1 MSLILFLE
9 FILNKDLNSK
19 IISFFLLVYFFI
31 PFLNIST
38 YRGVIEFET
47 ILIYCIS
54 NIFILFVL
62 RYFSYLKIPEKKI
75 FYIKNNVNVFV
86 LALIHIFI
94 TYILLF
100 YLYFVYGN
108 IFVNQELRF
117 YISPIIGYLI
127 KSTIYIPLVFIA
139 LKKNT
144 SFLYKFVFLILP
156 LVPAFLIGSRGTVIM
171 IIFGVMIVLL
181 MMQLEKNKIINII
194 NLKYKTLKFKHF
206 LYGLFSSSL
215 ILYSV
220 FYIRRMTSKVYVS
233 STELIKRYF
242 DVSIPPVFI
251 FLILPIYLN
260 LRETVGITNQIL
272 TQKLKANSIIPLFFS
287 EIFTVLPGKQIS
299 PGAVLGE
306 LIGRSGDAGLTP
318 GIIGGIYLDFGYFS
332 LIVPSLI
339 VFFICF
345 FYRQCLIYDRYKI
358 LYALSLIQFFHLYH
372 RGFLKLEY
380 FISFFIVLVY
390 IYLSGFFKISN
401 EDSSRSISI
410 SS

>member
-9 FILNKDLNSK
+9 FIFNKDLNSK

-31 PFLNIST
+31 PFLNISS
-38 YRGVIEFET
+38 YRGIIEFET
-47 ILIYCIS
+47 IMIYCIS
-54 NIFILFVL
+54 NIFILYVL
-62 RYFSYLKIPEKKI
+62 RYFSYLKIPQKKI
-75 FYIKNNVNVFV
+75 VYIKNNVNVFV
-86 LALIHIFI
+86 LALMHIFI
-94 TYILLF
+94 SYILLF
-100 YLYFVYGN
+100 YLYIVFGN

-117 YISPIIGYLI
+117 YISPVIGYLI

-171 IIFGVMIVLL
+171 IIFGVMVVLL
-181 MMQLEKNKIINII
+181 TMQLEKNKIINII

-206 LYGLFSSSL
+206 FYGLLTSSL

-220 FYIRRMTSKVYVS
+220 FYIRRITSKVYVS

-251 FLILPIYLN
+251 FLILPVYLN

-272 TQKLKANSIIPLFFS
+272 TQELKANSIIPLFFS
-287 EIFTVLPGKQIS
+287 ELFTILPGKQIS
-299 PGAVLGE
+299 PGAIVGD

-332 LIVPSLI
+332 LIMPSLI
-339 VFFICF
+339 VFLICF
-345 FYRQCLIYDRYKI
+345 LYRQCLIYDRYKI

-390 IYLSGFFKISN
+390 IYLLGFFKINN
-401 EDSSRSISI
+401 EDSSRPISI

>member
-1 MSLILFLE
+1 MSLILFFE

-19 IISFFLLVYFFI
+19 IISFFLLIYFFI

-75 FYIKNNVNVFV
+75 VYIKNNVNVFV

-94 TYILLF
+94 TYLLLF

-117 YISPIIGYLI
+117 YINPLIGYLI

-144 SFLYKFVFLILP
+144 SFLYKFVFLFLP

-181 MMQLEKNKIINII
+181 MMQLEKNKIFNII
-194 NLKYKTLKFKHF
+194 NHKYKTLKFKHF
-206 LYGLFSSSL
+206 LYGFFISSL

-220 FYIRRMTSKVYVS
+220 FYIRRITSKVYVS

-242 DVSIPPVFI
+242 DASIPPIFI

-272 TQKLKANSIIPLFFS
+272 TQELKANSIIPLFFS

-299 PGAVLGE
+299 PGAVLGD

-339 VFFICF
+339 VFLICF
-345 FYRQCLIYDRYKI
+345 FYRQCLKYDRYKI

>member
-9 FILNKDLNSK
+9 FFLNKDLNAK

-47 ILIYCIS
+47 IIIYCIS
-54 NIFILFVL
+54 NIFILFIL

-75 FYIKNNVNVFV
+75 VYIKNNVNVFV

-100 YLYFVYGN
+100 YLYIVYGN

-117 YISPIIGYLI
+117 YISPVIGYLI

-181 MMQLEKNKIINII
+181 TMQLEKNKIINTI
-194 NLKYKTLKFKHF
+194 NFKYKTLKFKHF
-206 LYGLFSSSL
+206 LYGLLTSSL

-220 FYIRRMTSKVYVS
+220 FYIRRITSNVYVS

-272 TQKLKANSIIPLFFS
+272 TQELKANSIIPLFFS
-287 EIFTVLPGKQIS
+287 EIFTILPGKQIS
-299 PGAVLGE
+299 PGAVVGD

-339 VFFICF
+339 VFLICF

-390 IYLSGFFKISN
+390 IYLSGFFKINN